1 MSHPFFVLTPC
12 FLFVPRSLPSVL
24 FLLLPPL
31 LLSFINYFLSLT
43 LIPFLLLHLLPD
55 SFLFYTVSKVVVFL
69 SCICLSL
76 FTFLPRCFH
85 LVYFLYCSFSL
96 PPLHL
101 SGFRLLLT
109 ALSLSFFCP
118 LPVLQALHL
127 YRQVLLF
134 ILLLFHVLTFKSFS
148 SYKSTDKSNHTCM
161 SPHPSSTLLFF
172 FILPPLHVCMWSP
185 RTVATAA
192 NPISQMSRPPMKGKA

>member
-24 FLLLPPL
+24 FLLSVSTTA
-31 LLSFINYFLSLT
+31 SF
-43 LIPFLLLHLLPD
+43 LHQLFFISDFD
-55 SFLFYTVSKVVVFL
+55 SFSFASFTSRQLPFYTVSKVVFL

-85 LVYFLYCSFSL
+85 LAYFLYCSFSL

-109 ALSLSFFCP
+109 ALSLSFFVHCLFLKP
-118 LPVLQALHL
+118 SIFTGSYWQGPSLYSSSLPCSHIQVFLIIQIYWQEQSHLH
-127 YRQVLLF
+127 VSSSF
-134 ILLLFHVLTFKSFS
+134 IHPSLLFHT
-148 SYKSTDKSNHTCM
+148 
-161 SPHPSSTLLFF
+161 PS
-172 FILPPLHVCMWSP
+172 IACVCVVPTHSG
-185 RTVATAA
+185 
-192 NPISQMSRPPMKGKA
+192 NCSQSH